1 MRNAIIIVS
10 LAASILPANAISRY
24 NTQTMQCDTVQSRV
38 RSEGAAILRYK
49 SKRTNMTLYDRYV
62 AHGGYCDVDEYAKLE
77 VVPAKD
83 TNRCRVLKCMPRAFP
98 FDD

>member
-1 MRNAIIIVS
+1 MRSVIIAVS

-24 NTQTMQCDTVQSRV
+24 NTQQMQCHAVQQRV
-38 RSEGAAILRYK
+38 RAEGAAILRYR
-49 SKRTNMTLYDRYV
+49 SPRTNMTLYDRYV

-77 VVPAKD
+77 VVPTAD
-83 TNRCRVLKCMPRAFP
+83 TRRCRVLKCMPRVFP